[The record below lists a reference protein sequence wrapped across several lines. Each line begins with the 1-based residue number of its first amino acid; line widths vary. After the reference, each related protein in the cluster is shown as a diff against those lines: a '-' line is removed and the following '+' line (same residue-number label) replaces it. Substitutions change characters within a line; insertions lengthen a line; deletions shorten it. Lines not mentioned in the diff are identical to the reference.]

1 MEVIIDPRT
10 YKVSKLPLTIIAK
23 VANKM
28 SLDPSLKPPRAKK
41 KWPETVDMDGERFVV
56 MCHEESGAIV
66 ITNIRR
72 AKKKR
77 GQPWRR

>member
-1 MEVIIDPRT
+1 MEVVIDPRT
-10 YKVSKLPLTIIAK
+10 YKVSKLPPTVIAK
-23 VANKM
+23 AAEKM
-28 SLDPSLKPPRAKK
+28 RTNPRLKPPRAKK
-41 KWPETVDMDGERFVV
+41 RWPETVDMNGERFVV
-56 MCHEESGAIV
+56 MCHEESGLAV